1 MSYVRRSHH
10 DATKKGSCANCH
22 YGMIHVKTFPLACL
36 SDELLATHLWHFPLQ
51 PRLRREFGTWYHV
64 PNVGIL
70 NRCSTFSVDP
80 ESQLQSNRL
89 RWLGHTVRM
98 SADTLPK
105 KLLCNLVKSRVAALQ
120 VALGLVQ

>member
-1 MSYVRRSHH
+1 M
-10 DATKKGSCANCH
+10 A
-22 YGMIHVKTFPLACL
+22 FPFA
-36 SDELLATHLWHFPLQ
+36 AA
-51 PRLRREFGTWYHV
+51 
-64 PNVGIL
+64 VGIL

-105 KLLCNLVKSRVAALQ
+105 KLLFKFGQVKGCRPPGRSRLSSMMLHQVTVMNVVASPGDTNILRMLWRDKTCPART
-120 VALGLVQ
+120 